1 MLLHIIPSK
10 TRRKILALFFQN
22 NNKHFHL
29 RKVQREVGEE
39 VNAVSRELAIL
50 EKEGILQ
57 KEKRINKL
65 IYTLNPKYIFF
76 DEFLRIFTKHTPF
89 VHSFLTNHAKIG
101 QVKYIVLSQKYAK
114 KQKLKE
120 GEIYLLCVGTIVI
133 PEVITIVTEEEKKF
147 DGEINYTVM
156 TEEEFIFRK
165 KNNDPFIWAF
175 LKQPKLMIIGSEEQL
190 MK

>member
-10 TRRKILALFFQN
+10 TRRKILSLFFQN
-22 NNKHFHL
+22 NDKHFHL

-39 VNAVSRELAIL
+39 VNAVKRELDIL
-50 EKEGILQ
+50 EKEGVLQ
-57 KEKRINKL
+57 KEKRINKV
-65 IYTLNPKYIFF
+65 IYTLNTKYIFF
-76 DEFLRIFTKHTPF
+76 DEFLRIFTKQTLFVQSILKNHT
-89 VHSFLTNHAKIG
+89 KIG

-120 GEIYLLCVGTIVI
+120 GEIYLLCVGVIVI
-133 PEVITIVTEEEKKF
+133 PEVIALVSEEEKKF
-147 DGEINYTVM
+147 GGEINYTVM

-175 LKQPKLMIIGSEEQL
+175 LKQPKMMIVGNEEQL

>member
-10 TRRKILALFFQN
+10 TRRKILSLFFQN
-22 NNKHFHL
+22 NDKHFHL

-39 VNAVSRELAIL
+39 VNAVKRELDIL
-50 EKEGILQ
+50 EKEGVLQ
-57 KEKRINKL
+57 KERRINKV
-65 IYTLNPKYIFF
+65 IYTLNIKYIFF
-76 DEFLRIFTKHTPF
+76 DEFLRIFTKQTLF
-89 VHSFLTNHAKIG
+89 VQSILKNHAKIG

-120 GEIYLLCVGTIVI
+120 GEIYLLCVGIIVI
-133 PEVITIVTEEEKKF
+133 PEVIALVSEEEKKF
-147 DGEINYTVM
+147 GGEINYTVM
-156 TEEEFIFRK
+156 TEEEFVFRK

-175 LKQPKLMIIGSEEQL
+175 LKQPKMMIVGNEEQL

>member
-22 NNKHFHL
+22 HDKHFHL
-29 RKVQREVGEE
+29 RKVQREVDEE
-39 VNAVSRELAIL
+39 VNAVKRELDIL

-57 KEKRINKL
+57 KEKRVNKV
-65 IYTLNPKYIFF
+65 IYGLNSKYIFF
-76 DEFLRIFTKHTPF
+76 EEFLRIFAKQTSF
-89 VHSFLTNHAKIG
+89 ICSFLKNQAKIG

-120 GEIYLLCVGTIVI
+120 GEIYLLCVGIIVI
-133 PEVITIVTEEEKKF
+133 PEVIAIVSEEEKKF
-147 DGEINYTVM
+147 NAEINYTVM

-175 LKQPKLMIIGSEEQL
+175 LKQPKMMIVGNEEQL